1 VANRF
6 RFIAARRAIMLIRT
20 VLPAAALV
28 AALVVSGCGT
38 NPGDRAASGA
48 LLGAAGGA
56 AIGAAAGNA
65 ALGAAAAPVGGA
77 VIGAATDPCDLNLGD
92 PVWKNDR
99 GAYERRCGH
108 PYRERYRDRRD
119 Y

>member
-1 VANRF
+1 M
-6 RFIAARRAIMLIRT
+6 MLLNKI
-20 VLPAAALV
+20 VPGAALAMV
-28 AALVVSGCGT
+28 LILAGCGT
-38 NPGDRAASGA
+38 NPRDRTISGG

-65 ALGAAAAPVGGA
+65 ALGAAVGAAAGAIAGG
-77 VIGAATDPCDLNLGD
+77 ATDPCTLNLGD

-108 PYRERYRDRRD
+108 PYRDRRNNR
-119 Y
+119 

>member
-1 VANRF
+1 
-6 RFIAARRAIMLIRT
+6 MLINRI
-20 VLPAAALV
+20 LPGAALAAALV
-28 AALVVSGCGT
+28 LAGCGT

-56 AIGAAAGNA
+56 AIGAAVGSPG
-65 ALGAAAAPVGGA
+65 LGAAAGAVGGA
-77 VIGAATDPCDLNLGD
+77 VIGGATDPCDLNLGD

-99 GAYERRCGH
+99 RSYERRCGH
-108 PYRERYRDRRD
+108 PYREHRRDDRYRDN